1 MLRHLQRHTI
11 AAAISVVLLTV
22 ALYPMTRQG
31 LLGEILAGY
40 SPLPAAALI
49 AFALTFAFFLPC
61 AIFFDWLANR
71 PRRTLHP
78 ALAPVM
84 IGVIFAAFWIGVEL
98 SYRNFAP
105 SVIPYYLTFG
115 ALVAVG
121 FCAYWVPLR
130 LLRRKFPA

>member
-1 MLRHLQRHTI
+1 MRPLRHLQRHTI

-31 LLGEILAGY
+31 LLGDLLPTH
-40 SPLPAAALI
+40 SPLRSAALL

-61 AIFFDWLANR
+61 AILFDWLAN
-71 PRRTLHP
+71 RRTLHP

-84 IGVIFAAFWIGVEL
+84 IGAIFASFWIGVEL
-98 SYRNFAP
+98 TYRNFAP
-105 SVIPYYLTFG
+105 SVIPFYLTFG

-121 FCAYWVPLR
+121 FCAYWIPLR
-130 LLRRKFPA
+130 MLRRKFPA